1 MIHGAARVKAG
12 AGGTP
17 VTLDQLRIFVAVAE
31 LEHVTRAAGQLNL
44 TQSAVSAAI
53 GALEHRHDM
62 KLFDRI
68 GRRVALTQEG
78 RTFLGEAR
86 ALLVA
91 AQRTEKV
98 LTDIAGLKT
107 GRLNVAA
114 SQTTGNYWLPPRL
127 ARFAELYPG
136 VAVHLTIGNTHEV
149 AELAVAGEVDLGLVE
164 GAVSDPLLTVS
175 RVDDDELLVVA
186 APALAGKLAGADEAA
201 RRDAILDAPWVARE
215 KGSGTREA
223 FEELIQS
230 VAPPDHTPRVALEL
244 PSNESLRTAVEA
256 GAGLAVMSSLVARA
270 SIKAGALI
278 HLPFSLPTRPFY
290 VLSHRQL
297 YTSRAAKAMLALILE
312 SVANPR

>member
-1 MIHGAARVKAG
+1 M
-12 AGGTP
+12 
-17 VTLDQLRIFVAVAE
+17 TLDQLRIFVAVAE

-53 GALEHRHDM
+53 GALEYRHDM

-114 SQTTGNYWLPPRL
+114 SQTTGNYWLPSRL

-136 VAVHLTIGNTHEV
+136 VAVRLTIGNTHEV

-164 GAVSDPLLTVS
+164 GAVSDPFLTVA

-186 APALAGKLAGADEAA
+186 APALATELAGADTAA
-201 RRDAILDAPWVARE
+201 IHDAPWVARE

-223 FEELIQS
+223 FEELVQS
-230 VAPPDHTPRVALEL
+230 VAPPGHTPRVVLEL

-270 SIKAGALI
+270 SIKAGALVQ
-278 HLPFSLPTRPFY
+278 LPFSLPKRPFY

-297 YTSRAAKAMLALILE
+297 YTSRAAKAMLALMQE
-312 SVANPR
+312 SVANPNETEP

>member
-1 MIHGAARVKAG
+1 M
-12 AGGTP
+12 
-17 VTLDQLRIFVAVAE
+17 TLDQLRIFVAVAE

-53 GALEHRHDM
+53 GALEYRHDM

-78 RTFLGEAR
+78 RVFLAEAR

-98 LTDIAGLKT
+98 LTDIGGLKT
-107 GRLNVAA
+107 GRLIVAA

-136 VAVHLTIGNTHEV
+136 VAVRLTIGNTHEV
-149 AELAVAGEVDLGLVE
+149 AELAVAGEIDLGLVE
-164 GAVSDPLLTVS
+164 GAVADPLLTVA
-175 RVDDDELLVVA
+175 RIDDDELLVVA
-186 APALAGKLAGADEAA
+186 APALAAKLSGADAA
-201 RRDAILDAPWVARE
+201 ATRQAIQDAPWVARE

-230 VAPPDHTPRVALEL
+230 VAPPDHAPRVVLEL

-270 SIKAGALI
+270 SIKAGALVQ
-278 HLPFSLPTRPFY
+278 LPFSLPKRPFY

-297 YTSRAAKAMLALILE
+297 YTSRAAKALLALMQE
-312 SVANPR
+312 PAPGPA

>member
-1 MIHGAARVKAG
+1 M
-12 AGGTP
+12 
-17 VTLDQLRIFVAVAE
+17 TLDQLRIFVAVAE

-53 GALEHRHDM
+53 GALEYRHDL

-78 RTFLGEAR
+78 RAFLAEAR

-98 LTDIAGLKT
+98 LADIGGLKA

-136 VAVHLTIGNTHEV
+136 VTVQLTIGNTHEV
-149 AELAVAGEVDLGLVE
+149 AELAIAGEIDLGLVE
-164 GAVSDPLLTVS
+164 GAVSDPLLTVA

-186 APALAGKLAGADEAA
+186 APALATKLAGADAA
-201 RRDAILDAPWVARE
+201 AIHDAPWVARE

-230 VAPPDHTPRVALEL
+230 VAPPGHAPRVVLEL

-256 GAGLAVMSSLVARA
+256 GAGLAVLSSLVARA
-270 SIKAGALI
+270 SIKAGALAP
-278 HLPFSLPTRPFY
+278 LPFSLPKRPFY
-290 VLSHRQL
+290 ILSHRQL
-297 YTSRAAKAMLALILE
+297 YTSRAAKALLALMRE
-312 SVANPR
+312 SAANPH

>member
-1 MIHGAARVKAG
+1 M
-12 AGGTP
+12 
-17 VTLDQLRIFVAVAE
+17 TLDQLRIFVAVAE

-53 GALEHRHDM
+53 GALEYRHDI

-78 RTFLGEAR
+78 RAFLAEAR

-98 LTDIAGLKT
+98 LADIGGLKA

-136 VAVHLTIGNTHEV
+136 VAVRLTIGNTHEV
-149 AELAVAGEVDLGLVE
+149 AELAVAGEIDLGLVE
-164 GAVSDPLLTVS
+164 GAVSDPLLTVA

-186 APALAGKLAGADEAA
+186 APALAATLAGADAA
-201 RRDAILDAPWVARE
+201 TIRDAIQDTPWVARE

-230 VAPPDHTPRVALEL
+230 VAPPGHTPRVVLEL

-256 GAGLAVMSSLVARA
+256 GAGLAVLSSLVARA
-270 SIKAGALI
+270 SIKAGALVQ
-278 HLPFSLPTRPFY
+278 LPFSLPKRPFY
-290 VLSHRQL
+290 ILSHRQL
-297 YTSRAAKAMLALILE
+297 YTSRAAKAMLALMQE
-312 SVANPR
+312 SAASPR

>member
-1 MIHGAARVKAG
+1 M
-12 AGGTP
+12 
-17 VTLDQLRIFVAVAE
+17 TLDQLRIFVAVAE

-78 RTFLGEAR
+78 RVFLTEAR
-86 ALLVA
+86 ALLIA

-127 ARFAELYPG
+127 SRFAELYPG
-136 VAVHLTIGNTHEV
+136 VAIHLTIGNSHEV
-149 AELAVAGEVDLGLVE
+149 AELAAAGEIDFGLVE
-164 GAVSDPLLTVS
+164 GAVSDPLLTVA

-186 APALAGKLAGADEAA
+186 APALAAAYAAADSA
-201 RRDAILDAPWVARE
+201 AILGAPWVARE
-215 KGSGTREA
+215 KGSGTRDS
-223 FEELIQS
+223 FDELIQS
-230 VAPPDHTPRVALEL
+230 VAPPDQERRIVLEL
-244 PSNESLRTAVEA
+244 PSNESLRAAVEA

-270 SIKAGALI
+270 SIKAGALVQ
-278 HLPFSLPTRPFY
+278 LPFSLPKRPFY

-297 YTSRAAKAMLALILE
+297 YTSRAAKAMLALMQD
-312 SVANPR
+312 SAASPG

>member
-1 MIHGAARVKAG
+1 M
-12 AGGTP
+12 
-17 VTLDQLRIFVAVAE
+17 TLDQLRIFVAVAE

-53 GALEHRHDM
+53 SALEHRHDM

-78 RTFLGEAR
+78 RIFLAEAR

-127 ARFAELYPG
+127 SHFAELYPG
-136 VAVHLTIGNTHEV
+136 VAVRLTIGNSHEV
-149 AELAVAGEVDLGLVE
+149 AELAAAGEIDLGLVE
-164 GAVSDPLLTVS
+164 GAVSDPLLTVA

-186 APALAGKLAGADEAA
+186 APALAAAYAAADSA
-201 RRDAILDAPWVARE
+201 AILGAPWVARE

-223 FEELIQS
+223 FDELVES
-230 VAPPDHTPRVALEL
+230 LAPPDQERRIVLEL

-270 SIKAGALI
+270 SIKAGALVR
-278 HLPFSLPTRPFY
+278 LPFALPKRPFY

-297 YTSRAAKAMLALILE
+297 YTSRAAKAMLALMFE
-312 SVANPR
+312 GGPAKS

>member
-1 MIHGAARVKAG
+1 
-12 AGGTP
+12 

-53 GALEHRHDM
+53 SALEQRHHM

-78 RTFLGEAR
+78 RTFLPEAR
-86 ALLVA
+86 ALLIA

-98 LTDIAGLKT
+98 LGDIGGLKT
-107 GRLNVAA
+107 GRLNIAA

-149 AELAVAGEVDLGLVE
+149 AELAIAGEIDLGLVE
-164 GAVSDPLLTVS
+164 GAVSYPALAAT
-175 RVDDDELLVVA
+175 RVDDDELLIVA
-186 APALAGKLAGADEAA
+186 APKLAADFAA
-201 RRDAILDAPWVARE
+201 HDPAALLRAPWVARE

-223 FEELIQS
+223 FEEAIQNFTS
-230 VAPPDHTPRVALEL
+230 PDNLRRICLEL
-244 PSNESLRTAVEA
+244 PSNEAVRSAVEA
-256 GAGLAVMSSLVARA
+256 GAGLAVMSCLVAKA
-270 SIKAGALI
+270 SIKAGALVE
-278 HLPFSLPTRPFY
+278 LPFVLPKRPFH
-290 VLSHRQL
+290 VLSHKQL
-297 YTSRAAKAMLALILE
+297 YASRAAKAMLGLMLDSATTN
-312 SVANPR
+312 A